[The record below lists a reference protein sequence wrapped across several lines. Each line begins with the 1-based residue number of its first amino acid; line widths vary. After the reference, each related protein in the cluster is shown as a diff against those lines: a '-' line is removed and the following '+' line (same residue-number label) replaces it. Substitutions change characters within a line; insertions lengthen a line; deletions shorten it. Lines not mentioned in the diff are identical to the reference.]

1 MCGEKISLAEKVGVT
16 PDSAIFA
23 RSKVQFFDDLSDDE
37 EYQNMTEEER
47 NERMKPKLDFGN
59 NLFCSDLSFTI
70 TTAYC
75 TLLYLFVFFC
85 YHFLHIFMAF
95 KTG

>member
-59 NLFCSDLSFTI
+59 NFFLFRSSFTI
-70 TTAYC
+70 TSAYYKLRC
-75 TLLYLFVFFC
+75 LSVCFGVFS
-85 YHFLHIFMAF
+85 
-95 KTG
+95 

>member
-59 NLFCSDLSFTI
+59 NLFCLEVHNYYVKQVVNLSCFLFSSDFECLR
-70 TTAYC
+70 
-75 TLLYLFVFFC
+75 LFEN
-85 YHFLHIFMAF
+85 
-95 KTG
+95 